1 MLEFLACSLITIL
14 PDFLFR
20 RYAQGK
26 RMGIE
31 INLFTV
37 WYELRWGIT
46 ACAMLTISLITLVF
60 YYHPTTT
67 NVTSFFRTV
76 TILSEG
82 GGRVQEVYVV
92 NNQDVNAGDKLFK
105 LDASTQKAAI
115 ETAKRKIE
123 EIAATAVVAQSDLAS
138 AIGSIT
144 QATGALKQA
153 QDELDVK
160 QTLFDAGSS
169 IVNEREVIRLKTAR
183 DGRAGTL
190 AAKIADKESVE
201 AKINTLL
208 PAQKES
214 AIAALKEAEVS
225 LSKMTV
231 YASISGTVTQF
242 GLQLGDYINPILRP
256 AGILIPK
263 GSGTELFQAGF
274 GQMAAQ
280 VVHIGVIAEM
290 TCISRPFKIIPM
302 IITDVQ
308 DSIASG
314 QIRPTDQLVDIQD
327 RARPGTITVFM
338 KPLYEGQIDKIPPG
352 SKCIANAYTSKHDA
366 LENEDLSTPRWVLYH
381 IIDTVGLVHALILR
395 IQALMLPVQILVFTG
410 H

>member
-1 MLEFLACSLITIL
+1 MLELMFCALFTVL
-14 PDFLFR
+14 PDYLFR

-26 RMGIE
+26 RLGVDID
-31 INLFTV
+31 IFSV

-123 EIAATAVVAQSDLAS
+123 EITATAVVAQSDLAS

-242 GLQLGDYINPILRP
+242 GLQPGDYINPILRP

>member
-1 MLEFLACSLITIL
+1 MLELMFCALFTVL
-14 PDFLFR
+14 PDYLFR

-26 RMGIE
+26 RLGVDID
-31 INLFTV
+31 IFSV

-123 EIAATAVVAQSDLAS
+123 EITATAVVAQSDLAS

-242 GLQLGDYINPILRP
+242 CLQPGDYINPILRP

-314 QIRPTDQLVDIQD
+314 QIRPSDQLVDIQD

>member
-1 MLEFLACSLITIL
+1 MLELMFCALFTVL
-14 PDFLFR
+14 PDYLFR

-26 RMGIE
+26 RLGVDID
-31 INLFTV
+31 IFSV

-105 LDASTQKAAI
+105 LDASSQKAAI

-138 AIGSIT
+138 AIGSVT

-160 QTLFDAGSS
+160 QTLFDGGSS

-208 PAQKES
+208 PAQNES

-231 YASISGTVTQF
+231 YASIPGTVTQF
-242 GLQLGDYINPILRP
+242 GLQPGDYINPILRP

>member
-1 MLEFLACSLITIL
+1 MLELMFCALFTVL
-14 PDFLFR
+14 PDYLFR

-26 RMGIE
+26 RLGVDID
-31 INLFTV
+31 IFSV

-82 GGRVQEVYVV
+82 GGRVQEVYVA

-123 EIAATAVVAQSDLAS
+123 EITATAVVAQSDLAS

-231 YASISGTVTQF
+231 YASIPGTVTQF
-242 GLQLGDYINPILRP
+242 GLQPGDYINPILRP

>member
-1 MLEFLACSLITIL
+1 MFCALFTVL
-14 PDFLFR
+14 PDYLFR

-26 RMGIE
+26 RLGVDID
-31 INLFTV
+31 IFSV

-82 GGRVQEVYVV
+82 GGRVQEVYIV

-123 EIAATAVVAQSDLAS
+123 EIDATNFVTQSNLAS
-138 AIGSIT
+138 AIGEVT
-144 QATGALKQA
+144 QATSALKQA

-160 QTLFDAGSS
+160 QTLFDGGSTV
-169 IVNEREVIRLKTAR
+169 VNEREVIRLKTAR

-190 AAKIADKESVE
+190 AAKIAGKESVE

-231 YASISGTVTQF
+231 SASISGTVTQF
-242 GLQLGDYINPILRP
+242 GLQPGDYINPILRP

-263 GSGTELFQAGF
+263 GAGTELFQAGF

-280 VVHIGVIAEM
+280 VVHVGVIAEM

>member
-1 MLEFLACSLITIL
+1 MFCALFTVL
-14 PDFLFR
+14 PDYLFR

-26 RMGIE
+26 RLGVDID
-31 INLFTV
+31 IFSV

-82 GGRVQEVYVV
+82 GGRVQEVYVA

-123 EIAATAVVAQSDLAS
+123 EITATAVVAQSDLAS

-242 GLQLGDYINPILRP
+242 GLQPGDYINPILRP

-302 IITDVQ
+302 IITE
-308 DSIASG
+308 IG
-314 QIRPTDQLVDIQD
+314 
-327 RARPGTITVFM
+327 RAHV
-338 KPLYEGQIDKIPPG
+338 
-352 SKCIANAYTSKHDA
+352 
-366 LENEDLSTPRWVLYH
+366 
-381 IIDTVGLVHALILR
+381 
-395 IQALMLPVQILVFTG
+395 
-410 H
+410 